1 MILQPV
7 NFEDVKDFDL
17 GITVK
22 NKAPPY
28 DDSNPS
34 GTTYPVKINVKNQ
47 PEGEMFDPAVKAIP
61 ISEGG
66 SSFKINDVIASYP
79 AIDGDTGKPAE
90 NVWSVLTQPHT
101 QHPVP

>member
-1 MILQPV
+1 MK
-7 NFEDVKDFDL
+7 NFDL

-28 DDSNPS
+28 GDPDLSW
-34 GTTYPVKINVKNQ
+34 TKFKTYPVKINVKNQ
-47 PEGEMFDPAVKAIP
+47 PEGAMFDPAVKAIP
-61 ISEGG
+61 ISEGD

-90 NVWSVLTQPHT
+90 NVWSVLTQPHA
-101 QHPVP
+101 QLPVP